1 MSCRVAIYARVST
14 ATSQSPEMQLRDLR
28 ELAERRGFEV
38 VREYVDQGFSGATDS
53 RPALND
59 LLADARRGRF
69 KAVLV
74 WRLDR
79 LGRSLVHLVRLLEEL
94 RQFGVELVSFSEGLD
109 FTTTTGRLLYHLISA
124 FAEFER
130 DCIRERVQAGMRNAR
145 ARGKRIG
152 RPPVVVDAEQV
163 ARLRAQNRSW
173 REIAQELGVGA
184 TTARRAVSR
193 LAKTPAETIEPNLL
207 ARNIKKIS

>member
-14 ATSQSPEMQLRDLR
+14 ATSQSPEMQLRDLQ

-109 FTTTTGRLLYHLISA
+109 FT
-124 FAEFER
+124 
-130 DCIRERVQAGMRNAR
+130 
-145 ARGKRIG
+145 
-152 RPPVVVDAEQV
+152 
-163 ARLRAQNRSW
+163 
-173 REIAQELGVGA
+173 
-184 TTARRAVSR
+184 
-193 LAKTPAETIEPNLL
+193 
-207 ARNIKKIS
+207 